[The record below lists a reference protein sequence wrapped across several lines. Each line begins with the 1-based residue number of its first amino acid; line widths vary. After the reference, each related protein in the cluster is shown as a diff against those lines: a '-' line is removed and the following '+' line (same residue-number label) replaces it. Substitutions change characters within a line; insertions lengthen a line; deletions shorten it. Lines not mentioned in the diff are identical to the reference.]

1 MVAKTLNDFYR
12 DKDWLLFRLGVIDER
27 IVREGDHA
35 GLVICEHCGQP
46 IIRQY
51 DIIAHHIIELT
62 ERNYKDATISLN
74 PENIMLVHHLCHN
87 KIHNK
92 LGSITKQVY
101 VVWGSPFSGKSSY
114 VESVREYGDLVID
127 MDSIWQCVSGCDR
140 YIKPPRLTDIVF
152 GVRNELIDMVRMR
165 RGNWKN
171 AYIIGG
177 YPLIGERERLMK
189 QLGAREIYI
198 ECSEIECLDRLASC
212 NDNRSKNATEYRKYI
227 SDWWEK
233 SQMGAPGI

>member
-1 MVAKTLNDFYR
+1 MNAKTLNDFYR
-12 DKDWLLFRLGVIDER
+12 DKDWLLFRLGVIEDR
-27 IVREGDHA
+27 LVD
-35 GLVICEHCGQP
+35 GLIICEHCGKP

-51 DIIAHHIIELT
+51 DIIAHHITELND
-62 ERNYKDATISLN
+62 RNYKDANVSLN
-74 PENIMLVHHLCHN
+74 PENIMLVHHVCHN

-92 LGSITKQVY
+92 LGRVVKQVF

-114 VESVREYGDLVID
+114 VDGVREHGDLIID

-140 YIKPPRLTDIVF
+140 YVKPSRLNDVVF
-152 GVRNELIDMVRMR
+152 GVRNTLIDMVKMR
-165 RGNWKN
+165 RGNWNN

-177 YPLIGERERLMK
+177 YPLIGERERLIK

-198 ECSEIECLDRLASC
+198 ESSLEECLARLKACEDGRRLNAS
-212 NDNRSKNATEYRKYI
+212 EYGRYI

-233 SQMGAPGI
+233 SQKGPPVC